1 MVIVFTN
8 SYDDTAAAK
17 DRATVAKWQKHL
29 TNVVAILLRLTLEE
43 QFDVT
48 KIVTRMCVCSILK
61 NFFSLRPNP
70 GVVKLFN
77 SNKTVQAICLTNY
90 VHSSPYRKHAI

>member
-48 KIVTRMCVCSILK
+48 KIVTRMCL
-61 NFFSLRPNP
+61 
-70 GVVKLFN
+70 
-77 SNKTVQAICLTNY
+77 
-90 VHSSPYRKHAI
+90 